1 MPFLPWICEFSN
13 CTLFSKPFHIHCNW
27 LIIQSFVNFQIVGFT
42 TNLSPFIAFSSF
54 QMRRCSPILST
65 FITTNLSSDHFW
77 IFKMRVG
84 CQIFPNS
91 SQSFNH
97 FQIMRCSS
105 IVAINL
111 SSNYLWIFK
120 WGVVRQIFPHSSQLN
135 WANIATILCF
145 RRCTEIGQKLIFFG
159 ETLCLRK
166 FSTGKFFRAS
176 THGILMHS
184 ENFVHLYGSSPVS
197 TRRWVFKCPAS
208 LNEFPHSL
216 QRCGF
221 SPVWMSKCW
230 ARFDHWI
237 VE

>member
-65 FITTNLSSDHFW
+65 FITNNLSSDHLW

-84 CQIFPNS
+84 CQIS
-91 SQSFNH
+91 
-97 FQIMRCSS
+97 
-105 IVAINL
+105 
-111 SSNYLWIFK
+111 
-120 WGVVRQIFPHSSQLN
+120 PHSSQLN

-145 RRCTEIGQKLIFFG
+145 RRCTGIGQKLIFFG
-159 ETLCLRK
+159 EMLCLRK
-166 FSTGKFFRAS
+166 FSRGKFFRAS